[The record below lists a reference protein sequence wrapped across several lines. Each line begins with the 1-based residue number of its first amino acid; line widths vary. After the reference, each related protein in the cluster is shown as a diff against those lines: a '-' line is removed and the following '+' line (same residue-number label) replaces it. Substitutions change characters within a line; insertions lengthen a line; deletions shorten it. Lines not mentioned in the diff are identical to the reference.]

1 MQILELGKCWDF
13 SFIGFGGT
21 KNEDFVAIFAHVK
34 KKQYLRN
41 SALLAQFP
49 RSYVRKILQMAN

>member
-34 KKQYLRN
+34 KKAVSSELR
-41 SALLAQFP
+41 LACAIP
-49 RSYVRKILQMAN
+49 PKLRS